1 MELQEA
7 YSEIRAEGAELVAVS
22 VDGIEDSRLMAEH
35 AGAEFPVLSDA
46 GQTVARAYGV
56 FDLLGDGLSAPAV
69 FILDGELGVLGGYVG
84 QDINDRV
91 TADSILEFLRQS

>member
-22 VDGIEDSRLMAEH
+22 VDAIDDTRLMAEH
-35 AGAEFPVLSDA
+35 AGAQFPLLSDA
-46 GQTVARAYGV
+46 DQTVARAYGV

-69 FILDGELGVLGGYVG
+69 FIMDGNLEILGGYVG
-84 QDINDRV
+84 QDISDRV
-91 TADSILEFLRQS
+91 PASSVLEFLQQS